1 MGITDSEEYERIT
14 RDAYELL
21 QFIIQGMK
29 KMKKGGNDREE
40 ASESSSQSHDIGGH
54 GWKETG

>member
-29 KMKKGGNDREE
+29 KNEEGG
-40 ASESSSQSHDIGGH
+40 
-54 GWKETG
+54 K